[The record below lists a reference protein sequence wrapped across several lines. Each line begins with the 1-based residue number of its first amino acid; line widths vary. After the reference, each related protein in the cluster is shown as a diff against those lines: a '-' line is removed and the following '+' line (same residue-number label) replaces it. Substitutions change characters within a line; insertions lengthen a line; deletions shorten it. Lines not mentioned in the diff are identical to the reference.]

1 MRHIKVS
8 PYILLAL
15 TTLFWAGNWVVG
27 RGMRGD
33 VPPIAL
39 AFWRWVIALGLMAPL
54 AWPHLKQEW
63 RTALR
68 HWPILAVLGLLGT
81 GLYNALAYVGL
92 QYTTAINGLLLNSF
106 VPLLIIA
113 IAWFAF
119 GKRLRPIEGLGVALS
134 LAGVFAIVARGEL
147 GALRHLRFNVGD
159 LWVLASVAAWALY
172 TNLLQKRPAGLHPLA
187 FLVCLAVVGLVAMAP
202 IYAWELNSGRSIH
215 PGAAAYAGIAYAG
228 VFPAFLGYLFWNR
241 AVAEIGAHK
250 AAPFIHLMPVFGIAL
265 AVLFLG
271 EQPAPYHAVG
281 IALIFCG
288 IYLATF
294 LRPRIG

>member
-1 MRHIKVS
+1 MQRFKPS
-8 PYILLAL
+8 PYLLLVL

-27 RGMRGD
+27 RAVRGD

-39 AFWRWVIALGLMAPL
+39 AFWRWVIALALMAPL

-63 RTALR
+63 RTALQ
-68 HWPILAVLGLLGT
+68 HVPILALLGLLGT

-106 VPLLIIA
+106 VPVVIIA
-113 IAWFAF
+113 VAWSAF
-119 GKRLRPIEGLGVALS
+119 GKRLRPVEGLGVILS

-172 TNLLQKRPAGLHPLA
+172 TNLLHKRPAGLHPLA
-187 FLVCLAVVGLVAMAP
+187 FLVCLAAVGLVAMAP
-202 IYAWELNSGRSIH
+202 IYAWELTSGRSIR
-215 PGAAAYAGIAYAG
+215 PSAAAYAGIAYAG
-228 VFPAFLGYLFWNR
+228 IFPAFLGYLFWNR
-241 AVAEIGAHK
+241 AVAQIGAHK
-250 AAPFIHLMPVFGIAL
+250 AAPFIHLMPVFGIVLAL
-265 AVLFLG
+265 LFLN
-271 EQPAPYHAVG
+271 ERPALYHAAG
-281 IALIFCG
+281 IALIFGG

-294 LRPRIG
+294 VRPRIG

>member
-1 MRHIKVS
+1 MHRFKVS

-54 AWPHLKQEW
+54 AWPHLKKGW

-68 HWPILAVLGLLGT
+68 HWPILTVLGLLGT

-106 VPLLIIA
+106 VPVLIIA
-113 IAWFAF
+113 VAWSAF
-119 GKRLRPIEGLGVALS
+119 GKRLRPIEGLGVAVS

-147 GALRHLRFNVGD
+147 GTLRHLRFNVGD

-172 TNLLQKRPAGLHPLA
+172 TNLLHKRPAGLHPLA
-187 FLVCLAVVGLVAMAP
+187 FLVCLAAVGLVAMAP
-202 IYAWELNSGRSIH
+202 IYAWELSSGRSIH

-228 VFPAFLGYLFWNR
+228 IFPAFLGYLFWNR

-250 AAPFIHLMPVFGIAL
+250 AGLFIHLMPVFGIVL

-271 EQPAPYHAVG
+271 ESPALYHGVG

-294 LRPRIG
+294 VRSRIG